1 MKKRWEI
8 NRKAQGKDAS
18 NPNLIMS
25 SGVQVC
31 WEKAARYFDIAEKL
45 VPCTETRYV
54 IDPVQAVDMVDENT
68 IGICAILGTTYTGQ
82 YEDVQAISELLIKK
96 GLDTPIHVDAAS
108 GGFVAPFVNPDLVWD
123 FKLPN
128 VVSINVSGHKYGLV
142 STVINHLNLGTPTA
156 QLQPNILISHRSTPA
171 SAGPSGGPQSTSPKS

>member
-1 MKKRWEI
+1 MIATLAMKKRWEI

-82 YEDVQAISELLIKK
+82 YEDVQAISELLIQK

-142 STVINHLNLGTPTA
+142 STSINP
-156 QLQPNILISHRSTPA
+156 PNSNFNYSSIC
-171 SAGPSGGPQSTSPKS
+171 